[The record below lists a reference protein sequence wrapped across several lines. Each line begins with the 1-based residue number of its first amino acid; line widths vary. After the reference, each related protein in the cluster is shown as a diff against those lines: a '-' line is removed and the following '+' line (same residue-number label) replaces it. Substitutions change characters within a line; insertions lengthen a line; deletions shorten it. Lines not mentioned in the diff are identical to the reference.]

1 MSIRSRL
8 IYLHSVRVNDEYAE
22 VVMDKAVENAVHL
35 EPLEAIA
42 SEELGISSLTESG
55 KISTD
60 VRLVRIADL
69 ANALQRAYDVG
80 LLMGHTVAR
89 AEQMKTTEPVLKC
102 RAEQDWVRTAA
113 DEISRNRSHSH

>member
-1 MSIRSRL
+1 
-8 IYLHSVRVNDEYAE
+8 
-22 VVMDKAVENAVHL
+22 MDKAVENAVHL

-102 RAEQDWVRTAA
+102 RPEQDWVRTAA
-113 DEISRNRSHSH
+113 DEILSNRSHSH